1 MEIKERQTTQ
11 VNLQRVSVGD
21 TKCITFKFY
30 VTKLLFVSLFR
41 IQLTQNVKLQF
52 MKKLK
57 NLVVQNKICWNV
69 IVDEP
74 QEVDI

>member
-11 VNLQRVSVGD
+11 VDLQRVSVGY
-21 TKCITFKFY
+21 TKCITFKFNI
-30 VTKLLFVSLFR
+30 TKLLFVSLFR
-41 IQLTQNVKLQF
+41 IKLTQNVKLQF